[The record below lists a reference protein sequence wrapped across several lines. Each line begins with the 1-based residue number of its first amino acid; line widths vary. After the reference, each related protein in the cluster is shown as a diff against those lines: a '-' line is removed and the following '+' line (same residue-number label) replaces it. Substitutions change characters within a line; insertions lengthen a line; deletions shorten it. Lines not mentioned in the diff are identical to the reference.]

1 VSRQR
6 VRRRLYGRLAQ
17 TAKKPHLGSV
27 GDSTNPRRHIQ
38 VARYGALLEMADGW
52 SEIYNLA
59 SRFSL
64 YGPEKVRAVKAM
76 AAELDASGGEHVGE
90 GFFRKDLLETLE
102 AKNIV
107 RNRDGSIGFTPEF
120 LVDANLD
127 DSLQNYWALQALVAD
142 AKAGK

>member
-1 VSRQR
+1 M
-6 VRRRLYGRLAQ
+6 
-17 TAKKPHLGSV
+17 K
-27 GDSTNPRRHIQ
+27 PRRYIQ
-38 VARYGALLEMADGW
+38 VARYGTLLEMADGW
-52 SEIYNLA
+52 SEMYNLA

-64 YGPEKVRAVKAM
+64 YDREEVRAVKAM
-76 AAELDASGGEHVGE
+76 AAELDASGGEHIGE

-107 RNRDGSIGFTPEF
+107 RNRDGFIEFTPEF

-127 DSLQNYWALQALVAD
+127 DSLQNYWALQALVAE